1 MNRPCILVVDDDTH
15 VLEAIRRDLRSRY
28 RPDYRILSAGSGES
42 ALDAVRELKSRGD
55 ALAMLISDQRMPSML
70 GVELLARSR
79 DVFPIARRVLLTA
92 YSDIQAAI
100 RGINEAHLDHY
111 LEKPWDPPEQRLFP
125 VVDDLLDSWNAERQP
140 ETSGL
145 RLVGHPWSP
154 QSHQLREFL
163 ASNLVPY
170 RWLDIEKDAEA
181 RRLAAAM
188 ELGSQDLPA
197 LFLESGK
204 VLRHPDPAE
213 VAGNLGLS
221 TIAAH
226 DLYDLVIVGAGPA
239 GLAAGVYGASE
250 GLRTLLLEGHGPG
263 GQAAASMRIENYLGF
278 PSGVSGSELTR
289 RAVLQAQRLGAELLA
304 PVHVTGLSVENGY
317 KKLRLADGR
326 TILARALIA
335 ATGMRYR
342 EHEAAGIAELTGAG
356 VYYGAAA
363 TESQY
368 CRGRH
373 VFVAGGG
380 NSAGQCAV
388 YLSGFASGVSIVIR
402 KDSLSDS
409 MSQYLIEQCA
419 ARSNIRVLARTAIDR
434 VEGAGRLE
442 RVWLKSTDDGRLT
455 AEDADALFIFI
466 GTKPISDWLPPSVL
480 RNDKGFVLTGRDTA
494 IAGDFAK
501 IWKEQRDPLPLET
514 SEPGIFAAGDVRAG
528 AINRV
533 ASAVGEGAMAVRLVG
548 EYIART

>member
-1 MNRPCILVVDDDTH
+1 MNQPVILVVDDDTH

-28 RPDYRILSAGSGES
+28 RPDYRILSAQSGES

-70 GVELLARSR
+70 GVELLSRTR

-100 RGINEAHLDHY
+100 RGINEARLDHY

-125 VVDDLLDSWNAERQP
+125 VVDDLLDSWNAERKP

-154 QSHQLREFL
+154 QSHALRDFL

-181 RRLAAAM
+181 GRLAAAA
-188 ELGSQDLPA
+188 ELGNPDLPA
-197 LFLESGK
+197 IFLENGT
-204 VLRHPDPAE
+204 VLRHPDLTA
-213 VAGNLGLS
+213 VAGSLGL
-221 TIAAH
+221 TTTAAH

-239 GLAAGVYGASE
+239 GLAAAVYGASE
-250 GLRTLLLEGHGPG
+250 GLRTLLLESHGPG
-263 GQAAASMRIENYLGF
+263 GQAAASTRIENYLGF

-289 RAVLQAQRLGAELLA
+289 RAVLQAQRLGAEFVV

-317 KKLRLADGR
+317 KRLRLADGR
-326 TILARALIA
+326 TIMTRALIA

-356 VYYGAAA
+356 VYYGAAT

-368 CRGRH
+368 CRGRR
-373 VFVAGGG
+373 VFIAGGG
-380 NSAGQCAV
+380 NSAGQSAV
-388 YLSGFASGVSIVIR
+388 FLSGLASDVSIVIR
-402 KDSLSDS
+402 RDSLNDS

-419 ARSNIRVLARTAIDR
+419 ALPNIRVLKRRTIDR
-434 VEGAGRLE
+434 VEGTGRLE
-442 RVWLKSTDDGRLT
+442 RVWLKSIDDGSVT

-466 GTKPISDWLPPSVL
+466 GTRPISDWLPATVL
-480 RNDKGFVLTGRDTA
+480 RNDKGFVLTGRDA
-494 IAGDFAK
+494 ASDNDFAK

-514 SEPGIFAAGDVRAG
+514 SEAGIFAAGDVRAG

-533 ASAVGEGAMAVRLVG
+533 ASAVGEGAMAVRLVAD
-548 EYIART
+548 YIART